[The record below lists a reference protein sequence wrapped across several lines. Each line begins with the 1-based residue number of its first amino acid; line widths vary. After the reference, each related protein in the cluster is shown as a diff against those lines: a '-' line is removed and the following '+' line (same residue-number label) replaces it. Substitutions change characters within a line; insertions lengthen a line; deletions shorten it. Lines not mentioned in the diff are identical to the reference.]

1 MAMSHEVLSVRDN
14 HSALSKAASGDEERW
29 IEVIAFTTSQ
39 YQQQRESLMDEVC
52 LNVDRMVKDLS
63 DWEDPKST
71 YSRVITLLFDG
82 AEVNTTH
89 RKKDAFIQ
97 GS

>member
-1 MAMSHEVLSVRDN
+1 
-14 HSALSKAASGDEERW
+14 
-29 IEVIAFTTSQ
+29 
-39 YQQQRESLMDEVC
+39 MDEVC